1 MNKRLKKSF
10 GLSEESPVLAF
21 TYLVTY
27 MCSESL
33 LMCQNYLVSNR
44 LIRGGGRGRLLYDIS
59 SSTAI

>member
-1 MNKRLKKSF
+1 MNKPLKKSF
-10 GLSEESPVLAF
+10 GLSEESPVLVF

-33 LMCQNYLVSNR
+33 LMGQNYLVSNR
-44 LIRGGGRGRLLYDIS
+44 LLMGGEREVFIDIS